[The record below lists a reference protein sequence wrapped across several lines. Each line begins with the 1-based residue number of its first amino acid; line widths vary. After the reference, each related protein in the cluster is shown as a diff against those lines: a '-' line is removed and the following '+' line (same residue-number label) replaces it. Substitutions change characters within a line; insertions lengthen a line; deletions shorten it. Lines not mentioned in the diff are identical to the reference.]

1 MATKIPSPLPL
12 PLLLLLVAVKSFPAV
27 HAHAHHDDV
36 SEEQLHASIDAILYL
51 HMGLQALVWGVLFPI
66 GMVLGLSRSRW
77 HVPLQVSF
85 PPASP
90 IWTPL

>member
-1 MATKIPSPLPL
+1 MPLS
-12 PLLLLLVAVKSFPAV
+12 LLLIAARTIPGA

-36 SEEQLHASIDAILYL
+36 PEEQLHAPIDAILFL

-85 PPASP
+85 SF
-90 IWTPL
+90 WSDFTRDH